1 METLQGNTSHYTETL
16 TCTLGEVGD
25 VFVVEDHRVLQ
36 PVSQSTHPRATHDAH
51 QRQQCSLGQEPVRCG
66 LAILKAVAAKLQ
78 WKHL

>member
-1 METLQGNTSHYTETL
+1 METLQGNASHYIETL

-25 VFVVEDHRVLQ
+25 VFVVEGHRVLQ